1 MVQGAFD
8 DADGVDDDEV
18 DEVVVNLD
26 CESLN
31 LLCDMGDDVAGLF
44 DEVLLKLPKSL
55 KMSMRRSLLYRLPLT
70 VVILSRQL

>member
-26 CESLN
+26 CE
-31 LLCDMGDDVAGLF
+31 LCEMGDDVAGLF
-44 DEVLLKLPKSL
+44 DDVLLKLPKSL

>member
-26 CESLN
+26 CE
-31 LLCDMGDDVAGLF
+31 LCEIGDDVGLF
-44 DEVLLKLPKSL
+44 DDVLLKLPKSL